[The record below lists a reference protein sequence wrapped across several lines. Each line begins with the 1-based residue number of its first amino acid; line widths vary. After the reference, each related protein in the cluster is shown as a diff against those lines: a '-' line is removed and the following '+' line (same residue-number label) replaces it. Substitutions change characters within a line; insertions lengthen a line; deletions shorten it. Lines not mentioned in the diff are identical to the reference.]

1 MPQQITEAQ
10 EAELLQAA
18 KNAAEQLQ
26 KAYQIAFSG
35 AAGEVVWAD
44 IQRFCRMESSAWSED
59 QRHHARLEGRR
70 EVGLRIQDYRK
81 LPLTDLLQRLVGD
94 SYTVVKIDPEDLD
107 NG

>member
-1 MPQQITEAQ
+1 MQITEAQ

-18 KNAAEQLQ
+18 KDTAEQLQ

-35 AAGEVVWAD
+35 AAGEIVLAD
-44 IQRFCRMESSAWSED
+44 LDRFCRMNSSAWHVD
-59 QRHHARLEGRR
+59 PRQHAMLEGRR

-107 NG
+107 ND